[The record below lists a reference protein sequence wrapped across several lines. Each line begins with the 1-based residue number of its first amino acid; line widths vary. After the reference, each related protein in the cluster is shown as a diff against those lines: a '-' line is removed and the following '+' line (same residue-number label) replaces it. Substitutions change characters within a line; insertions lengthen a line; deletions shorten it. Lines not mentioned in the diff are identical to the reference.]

1 MTTEIILT
9 LSILAGVILLF
20 ITEKLPADLVALLT
34 LSALVLTGL
43 VTPTEALSGFSSPAV
58 ITVWA
63 VFILSAGLTRTG
75 VAAWMGRQVLRL
87 GGKGELRMLLVL
99 MLAASLLSAFMNN
112 VGVTAL
118 LLPVVLDICRRTKRP
133 PSRMLIPLGFS
144 SLLGGMTTA
153 IGTPANILVSDV
165 LVDYN
170 LPPLALFDFAPFG
183 IVVTLAGILYLLV
196 GRKLLPERDMVQ
208 EFHQNGRE
216 MTEAFAIEDRLF
228 VITIPKKSKLD
239 GRTLGQSRLGSVLGL
254 NVISVM
260 RQGHSNLGPN
270 PETVLRAGDKLLVT
284 GRADRLLDWTK
295 AKQFKILSRH
305 IPPEYLTS
313 DEVVLVEARLTPDSS
328 LIGKNLE
335 QLHFRQAYGG
345 VVLSMCRG
353 ERPIHYRLE
362 SLILHPEDTL
372 LMLVHKSEEAAL
384 LENQDL
390 IVTIAD
396 AANYNLEEAL
406 ALIRITKNSH
416 LIGKSIMD
424 SHLGDAYRMGVF
436 GIMRAGKMI
445 LMPEREEQFQANDHL
460 LVRVRPESIDTLES
474 LHGLEID
481 TQAHP
486 SFEDMESD
494 TVGLL
499 EVVISPQS
507 HLPGKTMREVHFRE
521 KYGLSVLAIWR
532 SGQTHRSGLRDMPLR
547 FGDALLV
554 FGPRERLSLLS
565 TSTDFIPLTEE
576 AQQPPLLKKAPIAA
590 ALMLAVVFTVGFG
603 VLPIAAAA
611 VIGGTLMVLTGSL
624 KMNEAYH
631 AIRWNAV
638 FLIAGML
645 PLGIAMQTS
654 GTAEFLATGMVA
666 RLQPLG
672 SSVLIG
678 GIFLLTVLASQI
690 MPNPVVTVLMAPVA
704 LTSALSLGYSPEAF
718 MIVVAV
724 AASAA
729 FLSPVGHPANILI
742 MGPGGYKFSDYV
754 KIGLPLVLIIMLL
767 VIFVLPVFWPLQV

>member
-1 MTTEIILT
+1 MTTEIMLT
-9 LSILAGVILLF
+9 LVIMAGVVVLF
-20 ITEKLPADLVALLT
+20 ITEWLSADLVAMLT

-63 VFILSAGLTRTG
+63 IFILSAGLTRTG

-99 MLAASLLSAFMNN
+99 MLASALLSAFMNN

-133 PSRMLIPLGFS
+133 PSRMLIPLAFS

-165 LVDYN
+165 LADYN

-183 IVVTLAGILYLLV
+183 IVVTLVGILYLLV
-196 GRKLLPERDMVQ
+196 GRKLLPERDMAQ
-208 EFHQNGRE
+208 EFHQGGHE

-260 RQGHSNLGPN
+260 RKGHSNLGPN
-270 PETVLRAGDKLLVT
+270 PETVLQAGDKLLVT
-284 GRADRLLDWTK
+284 GRPDRLVNWTK

-305 IPPEYLTS
+305 IPPGYLTS
-313 DEVVLVEARLTPDSS
+313 EEVVLVEAKVIPGSS
-328 LIGKNLE
+328 LVGKNLE

-353 ERPIHYRLE
+353 GKPIHYRLE
-362 SLILHPEDTL
+362 SIILQPEDTL
-372 LMLVHKSEEAAL
+372 LMLAHKSEEAAL
-384 LENQDL
+384 LENRDL
-390 IVTIAD
+390 IVTPAD
-396 AANYNLEEAL
+396 AANYDLEEAL
-406 ALIRITKNSH
+406 ALIRITKKSH
-416 LIGKSIMD
+416 LIGQTIMD

-436 GIMRAGKMI
+436 GIMRDGKMI
-445 LMPEREEQFQANDHL
+445 LMPEREEQFQAGDQL
-460 LVRVRPESIDTLES
+460 LVRVRPESMDTLES

-486 SFEDMESD
+486 SYEDMESD

-499 EVVISPQS
+499 EVVIAPQS
-507 HLPGKTMREVHFRE
+507 HLPGKTLRDAHFRD

-603 VLPIAAAA
+603 WLPIAAAA
-611 VIGGTLMVLTGSL
+611 VVGGTLMVLTGSL
-624 KMNEAYH
+624 KMNEAYRSIH
-631 AIRWNAV
+631 WNAV

-704 LTSALSLGYSPEAF
+704 LTSALNLGYSPEAF

-724 AASAA
+724 AASSA
-729 FLSPVGHPANILI
+729 FLSPVGHPSNILI
-742 MGPGGYKFSDYV
+742 MGPGGYKFSDYIKV
-754 KIGLPLVLIIMLL
+754 GLPLVLLILL
-767 VIFVLPVFWPLQV
+767 LNVFVLPLFWPL